1 MRTTVDLEKRLIDEV
16 VELTGEKSLSKAL
29 SKAIE
34 DYIRRKRTAEL
45 IANGGRR
52 RAQEVDP
59 YRRIDNYHFACS
71 SAFRSNSSSSSK
83 LSTKSILPAMA
94 ISSAVLLR
102 RI

>member
-45 IANGGRR
+45 IAMAGKIDL
-52 RAQEVDP
+52 VDNLEELEEL
-59 YRRIDNYHFACS
+59 D
-71 SAFRSNSSSSSK
+71 
-83 LSTKSILPAMA
+83 LKSLEQAKW
-94 ISSAVLLR
+94 
-102 RI
+102 

>member
-45 IANGGRR
+45 IAMAGKIDL
-52 RAQEVDP
+52 VDNLEELEEL
-59 YRRIDNYHFACS
+59 DLKALEQ
-71 SAFRSNSSSSSK
+71 AK
-83 LSTKSILPAMA
+83 W
-94 ISSAVLLR
+94 
-102 RI
+102 